1 MGNGSTT
8 TVTVSNLSTT
18 PITYEITSGT
28 PGQDP
33 IVGSLPGRSYGVIE
47 HEFSQKIGVTVGDQE
62 VTVGPNGMVTFVPPG
77 VSGLVGTF
85 EFAAPAPHDRDSNG

>member
-8 TVTVSNLSTT
+8 TVTVSNLSSD
-18 PITYEITSGT
+18 PITYAVTSVT
-28 PGQDP
+28 PGQEP

-47 HEFSQKIGVTVGDQE
+47 LEFSQKIAVTVGDQQ
-62 VTVGPNGMVTFVPPG
+62 VVVGPNGMVTFVPPG

-85 EFAAPAPHDRDSNG
+85 EFAAPAPTE